1 MSKDLEFK
9 QLGPSS
15 KRMNVYE
22 VFLVGKAIGRV
33 VRELVVWYPMK
44 KDIDCVPTFQTRHEA
59 ADWLV
64 AKS

>member
-1 MSKDLEFK
+1 
-9 QLGPSS
+9 
-15 KRMNVYE
+15 MNVYE